1 MWKGTFMRAERMT
14 RLGAFFIDHLL
25 FSIVTTIFY
34 FLISWDIMTQS
45 PMSVENF
52 NKLRKLN
59 YSVTAIALI
68 ITMFKDVVKGRSI
81 GKRIT
86 NIAVIDRKRI
96 DQVPSTWR
104 LILRNIT
111 LLIWPVEL
119 IYFLIS
125 GKRIGDII
133 FNTEVVGVKVKAKE
147 ER

>member
-1 MWKGTFMRAERMT
+1 MT